1 MTDVMQQQTSKTT
14 DYSLVP
20 IDRALGIEIRNIDLR
35 QLDDRGFKSLYNLWL
50 ENLLVV
56 CRGQSLDFTDLV
68 TLARRF
74 GTPVSSSGMH
84 GRRLTE
90 RAGHELYDL
99 PPEITMISNVKEDG
113 KELGALGDA
122 DVVWHSDFSFKER
135 PTAARMLLAVEVPPA
150 KAGGNT
156 HFLNCYAAYGALSQ
170 AQKKRIVGKTIKQTN
185 IFDATMKLR
194 PGATPV
200 SDLRDA
206 PGPSHPVISTH
217 PETGAN
223 LLFLG
228 RRHGAYVNGCSI
240 DESETLLDEL
250 WAHCTQPRF
259 TYTHQWAAGDVVIW
273 DNRAALHR
281 RDAFDPTKRRI
292 LYAAQVEGH
301 RPFEAPG
308 ALSRDVHLR

>member
-1 MTDVMQQQTSKTT
+1 MTDVVQQQTSKFT
-14 DYSLVP
+14 DFSSTP
-20 IDRALGIEIRNIDLR
+20 IDCALGIEIRNIDLR
-35 QLDDRGFKSLYNLWL
+35 QLEDTGFKSIYNLWL

-56 CRGQSLDFTDLV
+56 CRGQSLDLTDLV

-74 GTPVSSSGMH
+74 GTPVSSSRMH

-90 RAGHELYDL
+90 RAAHELYDL

-113 KELGALGDA
+113 RELGVLGDT

-135 PTAARMLLAVEVPPA
+135 PTAARMLMAAEVPPA
-150 KAGGNT
+150 NAGGDT
-156 HFLNCYAAYGALSQ
+156 YFLNCYAAYDALSA
-170 AQKKRIVGKTIKQTN
+170 AQKKRITGKTIKQTN

-200 SDLRDA
+200 SDLRDT
-206 PGPSHPVISTH
+206 PGPSHPIISTH

-228 RRHGAYVNGCSI
+228 RRHGAFVNGCSI
-240 DESETLLDEL
+240 DESEALLDEL
-250 WAHCTQPRF
+250 WAHGTQPRF
-259 TYTHQWAAGDVVIW
+259 TYTHQWAVGDIVIW
-273 DNRAALHR
+273 DNRATLHR
-281 RDAFDPTKRRI
+281 RDAFNPTKRRI

-301 RPFEAPG
+301 RPVEAPD
-308 ALSRDVHLR
+308 ALSRDAHSR